1 MEPDPDLETLPP
13 EDEQIEPPPPA
24 PSKKRNWTA
33 AGFVVV
39 TVLLV
44 LVLVQ
49 LRQVRQE
56 QQVQACY
63 ARTIGYTVMLGF
75 PEEKHP
81 EADALARLQFK
92 SCRHSSEWRSRIVS
106 REWGKNP
113 TDEE

>member
-13 EDEQIEPPPPA
+13 REEDQIEPPPPA
-24 PSKKRNWTA
+24 PPKKRNWTA

-63 ARTIGYTVMLGF
+63 ARVIGYSAAVGF
-75 PEEKHP
+75 LYENHP
-81 EADALARLQFK
+81 DEDRRARQQLRLC
-92 SCRHSSEWRSRIVS
+92 STDSEYRSRIVS
-106 REWGKNP
+106 RDWGKNP
-113 TDEE
+113 G